1 VTTPEEA
8 LARARKAV
16 AGRRGRGEDLDVG
29 AGFRVE
35 PADNVDPN
43 QLLEWAVIEPDPAL
57 VYSTRRLGA
66 PVTLAKRLLIFALRQ
81 YTVQIVDQQT
91 RFNLQLASFVAELDR
106 RVGRLEAAREGGG
119 AAPDRGGS
127 VLEGGGL
134 APEGGGSAPDRG
146 GSAPIRGGSAP
157 DGGGG
162 SAPDG
167 GGSAPDGGGSAPDRG
182 GSALPR

>member
-1 VTTPEEA
+1 MITPEQA

-16 AGRRGRGEDLDVG
+16 AERRGRGEDLDVG

-91 RFNLQLASFVAELDR
+91 RFNLQIASFVAELDR
-106 RVGRLEAAREGGG
+106 RVGRLEEAAGKSGGSAPGGG
-119 AAPDRGGS
+119 SASEDGGPAPGPSGSARGGD
-127 VLEGGGL
+127 
-134 APEGGGSAPDRG
+134 SAPDRG
-146 GSAPIRGGSAP
+146 GSAPDGERSSPGPSPSAP
-157 DGGGG
+157 
-162 SAPDG
+162 
-167 GGSAPDGGGSAPDRG
+167 
-182 GSALPR
+182 PR